1 MPEIARF
8 YGIIIEM
15 RWREHGVAH
24 IHVRYGEYKASVGIT
39 PFERLGGQLPLRAL
53 RLVEEWVELHR
64 KELEEDW
71 QLAVRHQP
79 LKPIP
84 PLS

>member
-8 YGIIIEM
+8 YGIIVEM

-24 IHVRYGEYKASVGIT
+24 VHVRYAGYVASIGIT
-39 PFERLGGQLPLRAL
+39 PFALLRGQLPTRAF

-71 QLAVRHQP
+71 QLAVQHQP
-79 LKPIP
+79 IKPIP